1 MQVLFKGAT
10 GALRNPRMHG
20 PAEEDD
26 RDEAEEMLVFASFRM
41 RRLDIEDKRRKQE
54 APQAAASQP

>member
-1 MQVLFKGAT
+1 
-10 GALRNPRMHG
+10 MHG